1 MAGHVEDRWW
11 KVVYTDGKRKRIK
24 TDRFGI
30 GLRYRVRYFEAGG
43 SERSKSFEDGKKQDA
58 QDFLTEVQKDLK
70 AGTYI
75 DPDAGKTDTA
85 AFTREWL
92 KGLGGDSATKEQVN
106 RQLGKHFIPYFTGR
120 PLEACLTSTIRTW
133 LADLPLEESTKA
145 VLFVYVNSMFDAAVD
160 DRLIRSNPCQAKSL
174 KKPRAANR
182 LVVPWNRAQLDSVQ
196 SKLAPRYQAM
206 VPVGAG
212 CGFRIGEIFGLD
224 VDDIDFDAE
233 EINLRRQV
241 KLLSSKRLFAPPKR
255 DSTRVVPL
263 PRFVASALKAHMEQF
278 PPQPVTLPWG
288 ELDGEEV
295 TFNLVFTNV
304 RKAAIH
310 RSTFMYEPGA
320 WRKGIGTTAF
330 GPEQSTGTHALR
342 HYYAS
347 TILENSG
354 NIRALAEFLGHK
366 DPGFTLRV
374 YGHLM
379 PNSRSRA
386 RQILDD
392 AWEARRPSDGP
403 EGEI

>member
-1 MAGHVEDRWW
+1 MRAYVEDRWM
-11 KVVYTDGKRKRIK
+11 KVVVVDGKRERVK
-24 TDRFGI
+24 TDRHGK
-30 GLRYRVRYFEAGG
+30 GHRWRARWTDPSGKWC
-43 SERSKSFEDGKKQDA
+43 SESFEKKGDADNKLDRIKQD
-58 QDFLTEVQKDLK
+58 LREN
-70 AGTYI
+70 TYI
-75 DPDAGKTDTA
+75 DPDAGKTDTG
-85 AFTREWL
+85 AFTKEWL
-92 KGLGGDSATKEQVN
+92 KGLGGDSATKEQVS

-133 LADLPLEESTKA
+133 LASLALEESTKA

-160 DRLIRSNPCQAKSL
+160 DKLIRSNPCQAKSL

-212 CGFRIGEIFGLD
+212 CGFRIGEIFGLA
-224 VDDIDFDAE
+224 VEDIDFDAE
-233 EINLRRQV
+233 EIHLRRQV

-263 PRFVASALKAHMEQF
+263 PRFVAEALRAHLEQF
-278 PPQPVTLPWG
+278 PPEPVTLPWG

-295 TFNLVFTNV
+295 TFNLVFTNI

-347 TILENSG
+347 TILENGG

-379 PNSRSRA
+379 PNSRDRA
-386 RQILDD
+386 RHLLDE
-392 AWEARRPSDGP
+392 AWSAPRPERAP
-403 EGEI
+403 ENGI